1 MFIYICICIHRYI
14 DKNIGESLT
23 LGQDSGQ
30 LQMLY
35 LAVVM
40 GENFTP
46 HTKLEAQSV
55 YSRVLQALQ
64 VVAVMGQGPSWLA
77 TSAF

>member
-1 MFIYICICIHRYI
+1 
-14 DKNIGESLT
+14 
-23 LGQDSGQ
+23 
-30 LQMLY
+30 MLY

-64 VVAVMGQGPSWLA
+64 VVAVMDQGPSWLA